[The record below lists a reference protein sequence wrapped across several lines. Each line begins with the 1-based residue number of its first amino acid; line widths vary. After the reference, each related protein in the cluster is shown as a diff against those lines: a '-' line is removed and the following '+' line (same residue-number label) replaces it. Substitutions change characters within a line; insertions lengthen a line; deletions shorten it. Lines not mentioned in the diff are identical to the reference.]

1 MSSKDKLF
9 YDIQNKAIKEIESAI
24 EHYKLEV
31 INSELAMVKTI
42 GAIDRMNKEV
52 EQILRGA
59 GE

>member
-52 EQILRGA
+52 ESILKGA